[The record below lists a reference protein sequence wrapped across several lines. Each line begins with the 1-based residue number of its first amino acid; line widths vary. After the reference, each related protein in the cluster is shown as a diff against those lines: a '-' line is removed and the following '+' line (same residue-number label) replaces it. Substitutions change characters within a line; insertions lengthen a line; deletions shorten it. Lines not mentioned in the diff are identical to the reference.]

1 MSFSCLVRDP
11 EPGEGVPSI
20 PELERADGR
29 HLGGSDGLP
38 LLRGGGTWGQGGEYI
53 IIVGCIL
60 FLAASIGTESRL
72 CWYKG
77 VTVHLPGWVIWK

>member
-1 MSFSCLVRDP
+1 MSFICWVRDP

-29 HLGGSDGLP
+29 HLCGSDGLP

-53 IIVGCIL
+53 IQ
-60 FLAASIGTESRL
+60 LAV
-72 CWYKG
+72 YYF
-77 VTVHLPGWVIWK
+77 